1 VLCPKAQTLKINIMK
16 RLALIVLLS
25 AGVSAWA
32 QDTKK
37 DKKEA
42 SKAQTEVKE
51 ETKNPEGV
59 RPMMKRE
66 PMSLEQRVEM
76 RMKRLSTQLNLTD
89 AQKKEIQPILL
100 EQEKSRDNMI
110 SERKAMKE
118 SGKQLTMDEK
128 LARKDQF
135 MKSQEEYKAKFVKI
149 LDANQL
155 KKWEEIEANRK
166 ERAQELIEKRM
177 EKKVEKKAEKLEQK
191 DAQRQ

>member
-1 VLCPKAQTLKINIMK
+1 MK

-51 ETKNPEGV
+51 ETKNPQGV
-59 RPMMKRE
+59 RPMTKRE

-191 DAQRQ
+191 DAQKQ